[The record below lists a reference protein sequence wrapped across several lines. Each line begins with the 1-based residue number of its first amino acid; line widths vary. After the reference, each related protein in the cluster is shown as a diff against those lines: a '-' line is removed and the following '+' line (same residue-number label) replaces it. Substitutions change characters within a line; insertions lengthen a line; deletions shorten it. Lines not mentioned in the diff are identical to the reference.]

1 MKVYSSQIA
10 FEQLAASVS
19 AHPQATALRSLAVI
33 GAAGGVGATT
43 VAMNLARTMTAG
55 NKTVLLISLKKSP
68 PGGSGPAIT
77 KASGILSLAGQMEG
91 NFYYAEVPASH
102 FLQIVP
108 GSDAALARMTQDLAE
123 KYDVVIWDLMPI
135 DAAPNS
141 AAICKHTEGVVLVL
155 HAGKT
160 RWHSAKHTINALKF
174 SGANILG
181 VVLNKKKVYIP
192 RWIYRLLFRYAS

>member
-1 MKVYSSQIA
+1 MA

-55 NKTVLLISLKKSP
+55 NKTVLLISLKKSA
-68 PGGSGPAIT
+68 PGGSPDPAIT
-77 KASGILSLAGQMEG
+77 KASGIISLARQMEG
-91 NFYYAEVPASH
+91 NFYYAEMPASR

-108 GSDAALARMTQDLAE
+108 GSDATLARITQDLTE
-123 KYDVVIWDLMPI
+123 KYDVVIWDVMPI
-135 DAAPNS
+135 DASPQS
-141 AAICKHTEGVVLVL
+141 GAICKHAEGVVLVL

-160 RWHSAKHTINALKF
+160 RWHSARHAINAIRF

-192 RWIYRLLFRYAS
+192 RWIYRFLFRYTA